1 MTVVITHF
9 PSPYQVE
16 LFDEIERQQ
25 AGAIKVLY
33 LFRRDSDRGW
43 KPATMAHP
51 HDYLDPHDVG
61 AGTIAQVVDAEF
73 VVFNYYNDGRA
84 SRLIRARSA
93 AGRPWCFWGERP
105 GYRFPWLAR
114 LARLGRLAPL
124 HGGDQPIWGIGNWAV
139 DAYRME
145 FGNGRP
151 YLNFPYYSN
160 LDRFQQ
166 ASPIFATDHFT
177 FVFSGALSHR
187 KGVDV
192 LARAY
197 KRLAAEFA
205 RVRLKVMGDGE
216 LAPQLRSLLST
227 DDRVEWLGFKDW
239 SELPAI
245 YATGHALCVPS
256 RHDGWGMVVPEGLAS
271 GLPVIATDR
280 TGAALDLLRPGS
292 NGWLIPAADEAA
304 LYRAMREA
312 ASLDGGRWH
321 TMSRNARASVA
332 GHSLADG
339 ARRFIDGVAA
349 APALEH
355 AEAGRRRG
363 GGR

>member
-16 LFDEIERQQ
+16 LFDEIERLQP
-25 AGAIKVLY
+25 GSLKVFY

-43 KPATMAHP
+43 KERAAAHP
-51 HDYLDPHDVG
+51 HDYLDARTMTADAV
-61 AGTIAQVVDAEF
+61 AQVTDAAF
-73 VVFNYYNDGRA
+73 VVFNYYNDARA
-84 SRLIRARSA
+84 AQLMRARAA

-114 LARLGRLAPL
+114 LARLGRLAAL
-124 HGGDQPIWGIGNWAV
+124 HGGDQPIWGIGSWAV
-139 DAYRME
+139 DAYRRE
-145 FGNGRP
+145 FGNGRR
-151 YLNFPYYSN
+151 YLNLPYFSN

-166 ASPIFATDHFT
+166 SCPAFSPDEFT

-192 LARAY
+192 LAAAY
-197 KRLAAEFA
+197 KRLAGEFR

-216 LAPQLRSLLST
+216 LGPRLRSLLSA
-227 DDRVEWLGFKDW
+227 DDRVEWVGFKDW
-239 SELPAI
+239 PELPAT
-245 YATGHALCVPS
+245 YASGHALCVPS

-280 TGAALDLLRPGS
+280 TGAALDLVRPGS
-292 NGWLIPAADEAA
+292 NGWVIRAADEDV

-312 ASLDGGRWH
+312 ASLTAAEWQ

-332 GHSLADG
+332 EHSLAHG
-339 ARRFIDGVAA
+339 ARRFLKGVAE
-349 APALEH
+349 AL
-355 AEAGRRRG
+355 GN
-363 GGR
+363 